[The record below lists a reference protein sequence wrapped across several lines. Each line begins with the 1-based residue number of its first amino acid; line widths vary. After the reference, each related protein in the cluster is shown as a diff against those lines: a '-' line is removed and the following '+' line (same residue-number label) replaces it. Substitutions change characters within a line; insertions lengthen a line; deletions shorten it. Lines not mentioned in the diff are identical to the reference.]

1 NIVFVSGFKVTYK
14 NDSCKKLFIFTLTVI
29 HFLIDELANYT
40 INNETNEHIN
50 NSFHFDSPL
59 HLS

>member
-1 NIVFVSGFKVTYK
+1 MTYK
-14 NDSCKKLFIFTLTVI
+14 NDPCKKLFIFTLTVI